1 MKEWIK
7 DYVKSIGLVIGCA
20 IAAILLLTLAYMIPR
35 DLFVKH
41 IEESENLLYA
51 LCDDNNINANIDGY
65 VYDTKTNIITLEEV
79 IAPREHTAF
88 QDALLAPSS
97 NYIRDFFGDWV
108 NTLQND
114 AHAKAY
120 SEDNKLTYPR
130 YWHGFVLFL
139 KPMFVFFNLN
149 EIYQINT
156 LILCGLCF
164 ATLLLIYK
172 KEKAYV
178 GPFLVLLALFNPP
191 YIARSFQL
199 SSVFYAMILTCIMVL
214 CWDDKE
220 KREHLFLYAFVIDGI
235 ILAFL
240 DFLTYPPVAFV
251 VPLCFVLVFSEQDLL
266 HNLLA
271 SIRYGIA
278 FLLGYAGM
286 WVSKWILAS
295 LFTDE
300 NVIAEGIE
308 SVLHRTGKGAMSD
321 VDSVFNV
328 EISPAAA
335 MRENLHAFGTRPVRI
350 MVFLLLC
357 AAVVLVIYMIRH
369 KAGFTKRAAG
379 MFVIFALLTIIPIV
393 WIVTLNNHCSLHP
406 HLEWREWLVAVFAPL
421 MWLAWFWT
429 DRRKKAVECR

>member
-7 DYVKSIGLVIGCA
+7 DYIRLIGLVIGCA
-20 IAAILLLTLAYMIPR
+20 IVAILLLTLAYMIPR

-41 IEESENLLYA
+41 IEESESLLYA
-51 LCDDNNINANIDGY
+51 LCDDHNINANLDGY

-97 NYIRDFFGDWV
+97 NYTRDFFGDWV

-114 AHAKAY
+114 AHAKSY

-139 KPMFVFFNLN
+139 KPMFIFFNLG

-156 LILCGLCF
+156 LIICALCF
-164 ATLLLIYK
+164 VTLLLIYK

-178 GPFLVLLALFNPP
+178 GPFLILLALFNPP

-199 SSVFYAMILTCIMVL
+199 SSVFYAMIITSLLVL
-214 CWDDKE
+214 RWDDRE

-251 VPLCFVLVFSEQDLL
+251 VPLCFVLVFSQQALL

-300 NVIAEGIE
+300 NVVAEGIE
-308 SVLHRTGKGAMSD
+308 SVLHRTGQGDATGA
-321 VDSVFNV
+321 DSAFNV
-328 EISPAAA
+328 EISPVSA
-335 MRENLHAFGTRPVRI
+335 MRENLRAFGTRPVKI
-350 MVFLLLC
+350 MALLLLC
-357 AAVVLVIYMIRH
+357 AAVVLVVYMIRY
-369 KAGFTKRAAG
+369 KVGFTKRALG
-379 MFVIFALLTIIPIV
+379 MFVIFVLLTIVPIA
-393 WIVTLNNHCSLHP
+393 WIVVLYNHCSLHP

-421 MWLAWFWT
+421 MWLAWFWV

>member
-178 GPFLVLLALFNPP
+178 GAFLVLLALFN
-191 YIARSFQL
+191 
-199 SSVFYAMILTCIMVL
+199 
-214 CWDDKE
+214 
-220 KREHLFLYAFVIDGI
+220 
-235 ILAFL
+235 
-240 DFLTYPPVAFV
+240 
-251 VPLCFVLVFSEQDLL
+251 
-266 HNLLA
+266 
-271 SIRYGIA
+271 
-278 FLLGYAGM
+278 
-286 WVSKWILAS
+286 
-295 LFTDE
+295 
-300 NVIAEGIE
+300 
-308 SVLHRTGKGAMSD
+308 
-321 VDSVFNV
+321 
-328 EISPAAA
+328 
-335 MRENLHAFGTRPVRI
+335 
-350 MVFLLLC
+350 
-357 AAVVLVIYMIRH
+357 
-369 KAGFTKRAAG
+369 
-379 MFVIFALLTIIPIV
+379 
-393 WIVTLNNHCSLHP
+393 
-406 HLEWREWLVAVFAPL
+406 AP
-421 MWLAWFWT
+421 
-429 DRRKKAVECR
+429 

>member
-1 MKEWIK
+1 MHTTKNYI
-7 DYVKSIGLVIGCA
+7 YHLI
-20 IAAILLLTLAYMIPR
+20 AILTVGIWGLTFISTKVLIEHGLSPQEIFLLRFLMAYLGIWFISPRKLFADNWKDELWLLWGGVTGGSFYFFTENTALEITLATNVAFIVCTAPLLT
-35 DLFVKH
+35 
-41 IEESENLLYA
+41 
-51 LCDDNNINANIDGY
+51 
-65 VYDTKTNIITLEEV
+65 T
-79 IAPREHTAF
+79 
-88 QDALLAPSS
+88 
-97 NYIRDFFGDWV
+97 
-108 NTLQND
+108 
-114 AHAKAY
+114 
-120 SEDNKLTYPR
+120 
-130 YWHGFVLFL
+130 
-139 KPMFVFFNLN
+139 
-149 EIYQINT
+149 
-156 LILCGLCF
+156 ILS
-164 ATLLLIYK
+164 LLIYK

-321 VDSVFNV
+321 VDSAFNV

-393 WIVTLNNHCSLHP
+393 WIVALNNHCSLHP